1 MIIVSVRRVY
11 MKKKILTAFIAA
23 AVLLASGC
31 SDDEPVQTT
40 AAVQESAPAQTASA
54 ADTENNGSGSDAAG
68 ADDPG
73 TDDSEL
79 PDKNISGFSMKVSG
93 ENGKMSI
100 TRAAKKSVPM
110 GDADTWTIFVYL
122 CGTDLESDEGSG
134 MATLDIVQMLEAESS
149 DKVKFVIQT
158 GGTSEWQ
165 NEAFGTNACERYVV
179 QNQDI
184 VLADSAPLTN
194 MGDPATLADFLNW
207 GVKNHPAEK
216 MGVVFWDHGGGS
228 ITGACLDE
236 LFDRDSLSLAEINDA
251 LSKVYSNM
259 TDKFEFIGFDCCLM
273 GTAETANVL
282 ATYARYFYG
291 SQETEPGTGW
301 DYTAIGNFLAR
312 DPSATGA
319 ELGKTVTDSFYNE
332 CAQAEQENECTFTIV
347 DLEKFD
353 DFMIAFNDYALQLY
367 NAGQSDLAGIVR
379 GVNGADNFGGNNR
392 SEGYTNMVD
401 IGGILSNCSGYADGS
416 AVRAALDNCI
426 VYNKNGSNHKKA
438 SGLSVYYPLQL
449 QGSNELGI
457 FSGICISP
465 YYLSLVDM
473 IAKGY
478 SDNGYTNEVFFT
490 DDGDWYSEDF
500 GFDGYEDGYFD
511 YAGEGGGE
519 EESRL
524 ITFEIEPTVTDDGV
538 YGFKLDESGLS
549 YTSSV
554 QAYIYMSIDDETTLE
569 LGETYDVLADWD
581 SGVFTDN
588 FDGYWLALPNG
599 QLLATYIV
607 GFDDES
613 CVYTSPINLNG
624 KRTNLRI
631 VQDYDGVY
639 IEGAWDGIDENG
651 MAAREIKQLKA
662 GDRIAPIYYII
673 DDSDDEQEYT
683 ADEYKWSDGD
693 SIVYSYLPEAD
704 YYYGFGIDDIYGDYY
719 ISDFV
724 IFAIDDKGNITFE
737 E

>member
-1 MIIVSVRRVY
+1 
-11 MKKKILTAFIAA
+11 MKKKIIAAFAAA
-23 AVLLASGC
+23 AVLLTATGC
-31 SDDEPVQTT
+31 GGSEPAQTT
-40 AAVQESAPAQTASA
+40 AAAQETAPAETTTV
-54 ADTENNGSGSDAAG
+54 ADTTEGTTVNDAPDADDNASPEKNVSGFAMKVNGSD
-68 ADDPG
+68 
-73 TDDSEL
+73 
-79 PDKNISGFSMKVSG
+79 
-93 ENGKMSI
+93 GKMSI
-100 TRAAKKSVPM
+100 TRAPKKSSPM
-110 GDADTWTIFVYL
+110 GAADTWTIFIYL
-122 CGTDLESDEGSG
+122 CGTDLESQDGYG
-134 MATLDIVQMLEAESS
+134 MATMDIIQMLDAEGS
-149 DKVKFVIQT
+149 DNVRFVIQT
-158 GGTSEWQ
+158 GGTSVWQ
-165 NEAFGTNACERYVV
+165 NETFGTSACERYLL

-184 VLADSAPLTN
+184 ELVDSAPLAN
-194 MGDPATLADFLNW
+194 LGDPSTLADFLNW
-207 GVKNHPAEK
+207 GVENYASEK

-251 LSKVYSNM
+251 LSKVYPNM

-301 DYTAIGNFLAR
+301 DYTAIGNFLAK
-312 DPSATGA
+312 DPSASGA
-319 ELGKTVTDSFYNE
+319 ELGKTLTDSFYNE
-332 CAQAEQENECTFTIV
+332 CAQAGQENECTFTII

-353 DFMIAFNDYALQLY
+353 DFTIAFNDYAMQLY
-367 NAGQSDLAGIVR
+367 NYAQSDLAGIVR
-379 GVNGADNFGGNNR
+379 GVNNADNFGGNNR

-401 IGGILSNCSGYADGS
+401 IGGIVSNCSDYADGS
-416 AVRAALDNCI
+416 KVLSALKNCI

-473 IAKGY
+473 VAKGY

-490 DDGDWYSEDF
+490 EDGDWYSEDCEC
-500 GFDGYEDGYFD
+500 DVYDDSYFD

-519 EESRL
+519 ESQL
-524 ITFEIEPTVTDDGV
+524 ITFEIKPTVTDDGI
-538 YGFKLDESGLS
+538 YGFQLDESGLD
-549 YTSSV
+549 YTSTV
-554 QAYIYMSIDDETTLE
+554 EAFIYMEYDDDYILT

-607 GFDDES
+607 GCDEES

-624 KRTNLRI
+624 ERTNLRI
-631 VQDYDGVY
+631 VQNSDGVY
-639 IEGAWDGIDENG
+639 IEGAWDGIGENG
-651 MAAREIKQLKA
+651 MASREIKHLKA
-662 GDRIAPIYYII
+662 GDKIAPIYYII
-673 DDSDDEQEYT
+673 SDSDDEQEFT
-683 ADEYKWSDGD
+683 ADAYTWAEGD
-693 SIVYSYLPEAD
+693 NIVYSYLPAAD

-724 IFAIDDKGNITFE
+724 VFSIDDNGNITFIE
-737 E
+737 